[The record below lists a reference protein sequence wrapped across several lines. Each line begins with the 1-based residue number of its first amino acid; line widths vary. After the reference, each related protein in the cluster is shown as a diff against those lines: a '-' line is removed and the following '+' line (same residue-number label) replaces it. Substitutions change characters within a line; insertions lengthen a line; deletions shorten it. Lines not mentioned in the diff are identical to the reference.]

1 METNNIFNFKRFGKY
16 FVSDLRTG
24 VANYG
29 LSLLALTVITPLALE
44 CLTGVFN
51 MILELTW
58 EGAGFG
64 MRVGTFCVA
73 MFCILV
79 TMPAKCYGKITDKQ
93 YGAFWLMLP
102 ASRLEKFISMLL
114 ICCIIAPVI
123 GVAVYLGVDALICVI
138 DPTCNQNIVAGSIDT
153 MNELALRFNF
163 GDVHVD
169 VAQEDLMM
177 VENGLKFL
185 KQITNPWLYVDEALC
200 ASLPFLLGAICFK
213 KGKIVKTFLAM
224 TVLSIGMSMFAGPI
238 MMAFSWDFMTAANEE
253 QAMKIMFESG
263 FYDKLIWLD
272 IVGDALLY
280 GGIIVAIW
288 FRIKTL
294 KH

>member
-79 TMPAKCYGKITDKQ
+79 TMPTKCYGKITDKQ

-123 GVAVYLGVDALICVI
+123 GVAVYLGVDALICAI

-253 QAMKIMFESG
+253 EAMKIMFESG

>member
-1 METNNIFNFKRFGKY
+1 METKNIFNFNRFGKY
-16 FVSDLRTG
+16 FVSDLRSC

-44 CLTGVFN
+44 CITGVFN
-51 MILELTW
+51 MIMGLTW

-64 MRVGTFCVA
+64 MRGLIFCVA
-73 MFCILV
+73 MFCMVV

-114 ICCIIAPVI
+114 ICCIIAPAI
-123 GVAVYLGVDALICVI
+123 GVGLYLGVDALICAL
-138 DPTCNQNIVAGSIDT
+138 DPTCNQNIVAGTIDT
-153 MNELALRFNF
+153 IQELALRFNF
-163 GDVHVD
+163 GEISVEVPP
-169 VAQEDLMM
+169 EDLMM
-177 VENGLKFL
+177 AESGLKFL
-185 KQITNPWLYVDEALC
+185 KQISNPWLYIDEVLC
-200 ASLPFLLGAICFK
+200 VSLPFILGAICFK

-224 TVLSIGMSMFAGPI
+224 AALSMCVSMIAGPV
-238 MMAFSWDFMTAANEE
+238 MMAFTGDFLTVANEE
-253 QAMKIMFESG
+253 EAMKIMFESG
-263 FYDKLIWLD
+263 FYDKLIWID
-272 IVGDALLY
+272 IVGDALIY
-280 GGIIVAIW
+280 GGVLVGIW